1 VTHPGQVLTRAS
13 SLINESKVFQ
23 GLAENMASVQ
33 IPRGFLIMVIDFSR
47 LNSSSS
53 LTGST
58 RTSAS
63 KDTAEAAKSAPL
75 NTPAAEAT
83 TVKSGESV
91 HLSNEAQQLQK
102 VTDKLRDQPAVDNAR
117 VAELKAAIAD
127 GSYKVDSNRVASKLL
142 NFEAQR

>member
-1 VTHPGQVLTRAS
+1 
-13 SLINESKVFQ
+13 
-23 GLAENMASVQ
+23 
-33 IPRGFLIMVIDFSR
+33 MVIDFSR
-47 LNSSSS
+47 LNSSPS

-63 KDTAEAAKSAPL
+63 KETGDADKSALL
-75 NTPAAEAT
+75 NAPAEQAST
-83 TVKSGESV
+83 SGESV

-102 VTDKLRDQPAVDNAR
+102 ITDKLRDQPAVDNAR
-117 VAELKAAIAD
+117 VAELKQAIAD

>member
-1 VTHPGQVLTRAS
+1 
-13 SLINESKVFQ
+13 
-23 GLAENMASVQ
+23 
-33 IPRGFLIMVIDFSR
+33 MVIDFSR

-58 RTSAS
+58 RTNVA
-63 KDTAEAAKSAPL
+63 KETAENGKSAAL
-75 NTPAAEAT
+75 NTAAEQAT

-91 HLSNEAQQLQK
+91 HLSNEAQQLQQ
-102 VTDKLRDQPAVDNAR
+102 VTDKLRDQPAVDKAR

>member
-1 VTHPGQVLTRAS
+1 
-13 SLINESKVFQ
+13 
-23 GLAENMASVQ
+23 
-33 IPRGFLIMVIDFSR
+33 MVIDFSR
-47 LNSSSS
+47 LNSSPS

-58 RTSAS
+58 RTSTA
-63 KDTAEAAKSAPL
+63 KETAEAGKSAPL
-75 NTPAAEAT
+75 NTPIEQT
-83 TVKSGESV
+83 TTAQSGESV

-127 GSYKVDSNRVASKLL
+127 GSYKVDSSRVASKLL

>member
-1 VTHPGQVLTRAS
+1 
-13 SLINESKVFQ
+13 
-23 GLAENMASVQ
+23 
-33 IPRGFLIMVIDFSR
+33 MVIDFSR

-58 RTSAS
+58 RTSNA
-63 KDTAEAAKSAPL
+63 KETAEAGQSAPL
-75 NTPAAEAT
+75 NTPAEQASAT
-83 TVKSGESV
+83 QSGESV

>member
-1 VTHPGQVLTRAS
+1 
-13 SLINESKVFQ
+13 
-23 GLAENMASVQ
+23 
-33 IPRGFLIMVIDFSR
+33 MVIDFTR

-63 KDTAEAAKSAPL
+63 KENADIGKSAPQD
-75 NTPAAEAT
+75 TQAEQAS

-91 HLSNEAQQLQK
+91 HFSEEAQQLQK

>member
-1 VTHPGQVLTRAS
+1 
-13 SLINESKVFQ
+13 
-23 GLAENMASVQ
+23 
-33 IPRGFLIMVIDFSR
+33 MVIDFSR

-63 KDTAEAAKSAPL
+63 KAAAEAEAEAEADKSASL
-75 NTPAAEAT
+75 NTPAEQAS

-102 VTDKLRDQPAVDNAR
+102 VTDTLRDQPVVDNAR
-117 VAELKAAIAD
+117 VAALKAAIAD
-127 GSYKVDSNRVASKLL
+127 GSYKVDSNRIASKLL

>member
-1 VTHPGQVLTRAS
+1 
-13 SLINESKVFQ
+13 
-23 GLAENMASVQ
+23 
-33 IPRGFLIMVIDFSR
+33 MVIDFSR
-47 LNSSSS
+47 LNSSPS

-63 KDTAEAAKSAPL
+63 KETGDAEKSAPL
-75 NTPAAEAT
+75 NAPAEQAS
-83 TVKSGESV
+83 SGESV

-102 VTDKLRDQPAVDNAR
+102 ITDKLRDQPAVDNAR
-117 VAELKAAIAD
+117 VAELKQAIAD